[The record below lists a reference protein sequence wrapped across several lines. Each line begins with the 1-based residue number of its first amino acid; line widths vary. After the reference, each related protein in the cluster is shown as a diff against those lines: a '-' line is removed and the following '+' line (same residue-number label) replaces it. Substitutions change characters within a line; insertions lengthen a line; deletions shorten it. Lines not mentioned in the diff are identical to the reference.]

1 MRLYCPQCQ
10 RVLNHKDSIMG
21 SGTDIRGAVC
31 NTCGHFQ
38 PVNSV
43 KSTTKKG
50 TKNMFGDQDSTI
62 TSSNGSGS
70 SILKSGYD
78 PTQVKGSLKLR
89 GEFTKALDL
98 DPEQAK
104 EGTIKE
110 AAKQH
115 GKYKALAHNVGR
127 LSKEKLGAA
136 KGIHEVYDAVLD
148 HAVGAAKLELGWQ
161 QTTQRGLEE
170 LSPLLLDMDIHQE
183 QHSGFTEYLDKADKL
198 LKF

>member
-1 MRLYCPQCQ
+1 MRLFCPQCQ
-10 RVLNHKDSIMG
+10 KTRNHKDSIMG
-21 SGTDIRGAVC
+21 VDSDIKGAVC

-50 TKNMFGDQDSTI
+50 TKDMFGDNDSAI
-62 TSSNGSGS
+62 TNSSGNNS

-78 PTQVKGSLKLR
+78 PTQVKGGGKLR
-89 GEFTKALDL
+89 GDFTKALDF

-104 EGTIKE
+104 ESSIRE
-110 AAKQH
+110 AAKQN
-115 GKYKALAHNVGR
+115 GKYKALAHNVKR
-127 LSKEKLGAA
+127 LSKEKLGSA

-161 QTTQRGLEE
+161 QSTQRGLEE

-183 QHSGFTEYLDKADKL
+183 QHSGFAEYLDKADKL

>member
-1 MRLYCPQCQ
+1 
-10 RVLNHKDSIMG
+10 MG
-21 SGTDIRGAVC
+21 NGTDIKGAAC

-38 PVNSV
+38 PANSF

-50 TKNMFGDQDSTI
+50 TKKMFGDQDSAI
-62 TSSNGSGS
+62 TSSGNGGS

-78 PTQVKGSLKLR
+78 PTQVKGAGQLR
-89 GEFTKALDL
+89 TQFTKALDL

-110 AAKQH
+110 AAKQN
-115 GKYKALAHNVGR
+115 GKYKALAHNVKR
-127 LSKEKLGAA
+127 LSTEKLGAA
-136 KGIHEVYDAVLD
+136 TGIHQVYDAVMT

-170 LSPLLLDMDIHQE
+170 LSPLLLDMDVHQE
-183 QHSGFTEYLDKADKL
+183 QHSGFAEYLNTADKL